1 METLCGIL
9 QMDWE
14 IHALQKQC
22 LNKLLSDRGIHFGQP
37 PLLFTLRQLGRCSQ
51 KDLAKS
57 LCVSPASIA
66 VSLKRMEKAGLI
78 MRVPDPDDLRSN
90 RIELTEAGKA
100 SADYAEQGL
109 REVSGQSYCGFSEE
123 EFSLLMDLYRRMRQN
138 LTDYKEKLEGSD

>member
-1 METLCGIL
+1 MRYPTDG
-9 QMDWE
+9 
-14 IHALQKQC
+14 
-22 LNKLLSDRGIHFGQP
+22 
-37 PLLFTLRQLGRCSQ
+37 LGNPCT
-51 KDLAKS
+51 AKT
-57 LCVSPASIA
+57 VPQQAAFRPGHPPASIA

-123 EFSLLMDLYRRMRQN
+123 EFSLLMDFYRRMRQN

>member
-1 METLCGIL
+1 M
-9 QMDWE
+9 
-14 IHALQKQC
+14 
-22 LNKLLSDRGIHFGQP
+22 
-37 PLLFTLRQLGRCSQ
+37 
-51 KDLAKS
+51 
-57 LCVSPASIA
+57 
-66 VSLKRMEKAGLI
+66 I

-123 EFSLLMDLYRRMRQN
+123 EFSLLMDFYRRMRQN